1 MDCLGFGEFLL
12 YQERLMVL
20 KGTYVHTYQGIPF
33 EQFIYLFIFLE
44 NEHQNLNKLLITTL
58 KTSNI
63 TKFQ

>member
-1 MDCLGFGEFLL
+1 
-12 YQERLMVL
+12 MVL